1 MGGAHRLIGDD
12 GPDDHEGTPH
22 MLTAA
27 FWLGA
32 TDRAVKSYAQAL
44 LLLWGS
50 DEVFNIL
57 EIDIVPALGVGAG
70 AAALSLLTSIV
81 SAPVGDK
88 GSTALLPGAS

>member
-1 MGGAHRLIGDD
+1 
-12 GPDDHEGTPH
+12 
-22 MLTAA
+22 MLTKA

-32 TDRAVKSYAQAL
+32 ADRSVKSFAQAL

-57 EIDIVPALGVGAG
+57 EIDVVPALGVGAG

-81 SAPVGDK
+81 SAPAGDK
-88 GSTALLPGAS
+88 GSSALLPGAK